1 MPEENGI
8 KNLTPNTT
16 IYYEGEKI
24 KNISI
29 VTKGDIDVYISSRE
43 LIGIEDEEEIMK
55 YSCKL
60 FSIPRN
66 IMIGIGDFM
75 YDSNYIFSPVNENG
89 IENGRYNGAY
99 IYQCNKDGHIHY
111 FVSRSII
118 NPNSYAHTYNSLEGA
133 KAKIDDW
140 NNTQTLR

>member
-1 MPEENGI
+1 MNIPEENGI

-16 IYYEGEKI
+16 IYHEGEKI

-29 VTKGDIDVYISSRE
+29 ITKGEIDVYISSRE

-66 IMIGIGDFM
+66 IMIGIGAFM
-75 YDSNYIFSPVNENG
+75 YDSNYIFSFKSKNDNEIYTINIPD
-89 IENGRYNGAY
+89 IEY
-99 IYQCNKDGHIHY
+99 IKT
-111 FVSRSII
+111 FF
-118 NPNSYAHTYNSLEGA
+118 NSNRTYLTNMYHSLA
-133 KAKIDDW
+133 
-140 NNTQTLR
+140 